1 MPPWLPLCTAQ
12 KARDAL
18 ALAPDTSIA
27 FLVTGTHRPFIDL
40 RRALGQFEMEVHK
53 VVLTVDGSQ
62 DVGVKHVGGLTLLS
76 IRDLE
81 DLRSVLVGGLV
92 S

>member
-1 MPPWLPLCTAQ
+1 
-12 KARDAL
+12 
-18 ALAPDTSIA
+18 
-27 FLVTGTHRPFIDL
+27 
-40 RRALGQFEMEVHK
+40 
-53 VVLTVDGSQ
+53 
-62 DVGVKHVGGLTLLS
+62 VGVKHVGGLTLLS